1 MNKMLVIVK
10 SKETVSMVKNM
21 AIPFLK
27 AKDCMG
33 ENLHAFE
40 IVNTKWVPESIVLR
54 KPRILEQQG

>member
-1 MNKMLVIVK
+1 
-10 SKETVSMVKNM
+10 MVKNVTM
-21 AIPFLK
+21 PFLE
-27 AKDCMG
+27 AEDCMD